1 MIAAAALL
9 LTGLSVTQADT
20 DALRQA
26 VEPRWTLGTQ
36 TRPIELSYQREPG
49 QMIAGSARSDFAL
62 DPATTVFMQARK
74 QKQETQWES
83 PKGLAK
89 SSRAVA
95 VGFALRW

>member
-9 LTGLSVTQADT
+9 LIGLSATEAD
-20 DALRQA
+20 ANVLRQA
-26 VEPRWTLGTQ
+26 VEPKWTVASQ
-36 TRPIELSYQREPG
+36 KRPIELSYQREPG
-49 QMIAGSARSDFAL
+49 QMIAGSARADFAL